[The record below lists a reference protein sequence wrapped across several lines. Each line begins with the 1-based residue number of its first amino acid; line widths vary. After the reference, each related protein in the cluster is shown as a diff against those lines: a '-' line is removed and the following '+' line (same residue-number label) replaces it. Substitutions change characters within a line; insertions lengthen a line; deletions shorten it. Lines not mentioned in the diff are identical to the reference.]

1 MQFLICRQRKSWRLH
16 FNPYLNIC
24 IFSGFL
30 LVWCVAKTYRRKFR
44 QQKPAFLLHE
54 ERWILNHFG
63 FSFCFSYCTIKIKN
77 VSNLPNSENA
87 PVIKKKKKKKAQG
100 RLCVQGGIRCIRAT
114 YHRGHVAPATLNVQP
129 LFRDPGSMLTYISM
143 PLSPP
148 GNSNIL
154 LLLTIILNV
163 ILMGKLFKDR
173 PLTTEVV
180 AVYSLWGDHLQPTN
194 RIVFVE

>member
-87 PVIKKKKKKKAQG
+87 PVIKKRKSAGTSLCSG
-100 RLCVQGGIRCIRAT
+100 RHQVRQSHLPQRTCCTCDTQCS
-114 YHRGHVAPATLNVQP
+114 ATLQ
-129 LFRDPGSMLTYISM
+129 RS
-143 PLSPP
+143 
-148 GNSNIL
+148 
-154 LLLTIILNV
+154 
-163 ILMGKLFKDR
+163 
-173 PLTTEVV
+173 
-180 AVYSLWGDHLQPTN
+180 
-194 RIVFVE
+194 RIYVDLHKHAPVSTWKQ